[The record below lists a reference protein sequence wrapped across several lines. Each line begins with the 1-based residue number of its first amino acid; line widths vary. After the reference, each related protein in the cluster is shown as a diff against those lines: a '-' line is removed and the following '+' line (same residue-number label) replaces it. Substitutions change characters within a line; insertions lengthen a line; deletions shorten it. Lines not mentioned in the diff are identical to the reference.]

1 MTVEAITVR
10 TVLKPRVAR
19 VQFSDPNA
27 PGGVE
32 ITTTE
37 FLKECRQSALARF
50 RSRRDPSG
58 DCRTIEHVVPPKLG
72 DHGSTGS
79 IVAHLSQ
86 ALCEAWEASSPG
98 NPRERA
104 AHLAEQM
111 QLALEDLAEQDMHGY
126 LALTEE
132 QRALYAPDLEQLVT
146 EALDRTSFSHLLR
159 RPEVSWEGTLVQSVR
174 PPHLIL
180 VVSIGL

>member
-1 MTVEAITVR
+1 MR
-10 TVLKPRVAR
+10 SVLKPRAAC
-19 VQFSDPNA
+19 VQFADPNA

-32 ITTTE
+32 ITTAE

-50 RSRRDPSG
+50 RTRHDPSG
-58 DCRTIEHVVPPKLG
+58 DCRTVEHVVPPKLG

-79 IVAHLSQ
+79 IIAHLSTQ
-86 ALCEAWEASSPG
+86 LCDAWEASAPG
-98 NPRERA
+98 TTRERS
-104 AHLAEQM
+104 AHVEEQV

-159 RPEVSWEGTLVQSVR
+159 KPVVNWEGTLVQSVR

-180 VVSIGL
+180 VVSVSF